1 MLAPVLEKELIDII
15 IIDALEFWNI
25 LYKAPGASIL
35 ASRAMATNIERINE
49 ETLWFPAAKYTY
61 QDDIQQDDIQ
71 QDDIQ
76 QDVQGQVYLSQRDF
90 LLSNKNSLFAI
101 TSTE

>member
-1 MLAPVLEKELIDII
+1 MLAPVLEKEEELIDII
-15 IIDALEFWNI
+15 IIDALEFWDI
-25 LYKAPGASIL
+25 LYKAPGISIL

-61 QDDIQQDDIQ
+61 QDDIQQD
-71 QDDIQ
+71 
-76 QDVQGQVYLSQRDF
+76 VQGQVYLSQRDF
-90 LLSNKNSLFAI
+90 LQSNENSLFAI